1 MEFDEDYMVW
11 ADSFKEG
18 EWAVNLLI
26 SNSNFKLIKKEYKYN
41 FQPVAY
47 IKYDGKVIRCI
58 VYGGYNA
65 WKNKPASVEK
75 FLDISRPDVMIY
87 NATTNKLILAIE
99 ETAAVPTGNQSLQRL
114 ERVWW
119 AAELKIPFV
128 YLITEYGVHKD
139 GNLRKNSIWPAYLG
153 LKLCSQYDTPS
164 LTMLFGDKNHPE
176 DYDYGPGVGFL
187 SKLMGLYLQ
196 RDLGK
201 NVDGELKSLLM
212 EIILD
217 MNQFILSH
225 KDNISKT
232 LPGCDL
238 LEDKKYIKYVAES
251 IL

>member
-1 MEFDEDYMVW
+1 MEFDEDYMIW

-18 EWAVNLLI
+18 EWAINLLI
-26 SNSNFKLIKKEYKYN
+26 NNPNFERIKIEYRYN
-41 FQPVAY
+41 FQPIMY
-47 IKYDGKVIRCI
+47 IKYNDKILRFV
-58 VYGGYNA
+58 VYGGYKA
-65 WKNKPASVEK
+65 WKNKPEAIEK
-75 FLDISRPDVMIY
+75 FLDISRPDVMVY
-87 NATTNKLILAIE
+87 NANSNKLILAIE

-114 ERVWW
+114 DRVWW

-128 YLITEYGVHKD
+128 YLITEYGIHKD

-164 LTMLFGDKNHPE
+164 LTMLFGNKEHPE
-176 DYDYGPGVGFL
+176 DYNYGPGLDFL
-187 SKLMGLYLQ
+187 SKLMGLYIQ

-201 NVDGELKSLLM
+201 NVDNEFRPLLM
-212 EIILD
+212 KIILD

-225 KDNISKT
+225 KDNISKS

-238 LEDKKYIKYVAES
+238 LEDKEYVKYVVES

>member
-1 MEFDEDYMVW
+1 MKYDEDYMIW

-26 SNSNFKLIKKEYKYN
+26 RDSKFKLVNLEFRYN
-41 FQPVAY
+41 FQPVFY
-47 IKYDGKVIRCI
+47 IKYSKKIIRCT
-58 VYGGYNA
+58 VYGGYKA
-65 WKNKPASVEK
+65 WANKPEPVEK
-75 FLDISRPDVMIY
+75 FLEISRPDVIVY
-87 NATTNKLILAIE
+87 NVNTDKVVLAIE

-164 LTMLFGDKNHPE
+164 LTMLFGDKDHPE
-176 DYDYGPGVGFL
+176 DYAFGPGVGFL
-187 SKLMGLYLQ
+187 SELMGLYIQ
-196 RDLGK
+196 EDLGSNIK
-201 NVDGELKSLLM
+201 VDLKSLLIK
-212 EIILD
+212 IIQD

-225 KDNISKT
+225 KDNISKS
-232 LPGCDL
+232 LPGCDIL
-238 LEDKKYIKYVAES
+238 VDKKYIEYVAES
-251 IL
+251 IM